1 MIVPY
6 SYLSIMPEN
15 LSFYPKKLK
24 KYHFEFVRLTEE
36 KSGTDLVEVIK
47 GVITDIKTR
56 GYDQAGCFREFIKT
70 LDGMVQEIESKKKGK
85 KREYDPFDIKKSG
98 DARIALFG
106 MTNVG
111 KSTLMN
117 AITNSK
123 SKTGNFSTTTM
134 SALGGTCMYE
144 GVQIQLVDLPGFV
157 YYNDDWKINKQI
169 IRVSRTSDAVVIVI
183 ELDSEVKAQ
192 YDFLVEQL
200 QKADI
205 IMDGVPVIPIK
216 IIATKGDLPYSKE
229 HFELLKSYCAYD
241 IIPITIKNEKSLK
254 DLKKSL
260 YDLVEIMKI
269 YTKRHHYK
277 PNLNTPFVVHISA
290 TVGKIAKK
298 VHKDFFTDFNYAK
311 VWGKS
316 VEFDGKRVGIDHEL
330 MDGDIVEIFL
340 KSES

>member
-1 MIVPY
+1 
-6 SYLSIMPEN
+6 MPEN

-70 LDGMVQEIESKKKGK
+70 LDGMVQEIENKKKGK
-85 KREYDPFDIKKSG
+85 NREYDPFAIKKSG

-123 SKTGNFSTTTM
+123 SKTGDYSTTTT
-134 SALGGTCMYE
+134 SALGGTCIYD

-157 YYNDDWKINKQI
+157 YYSDDWKLNKQI
-169 IRVSRTSDAVVIVI
+169 IRVSRTSDAILLVI
-183 ELDSEVKAQ
+183 ELSSEVEAQ
-192 YDFLVEQL
+192 YNFLVGQL
-200 QKADI
+200 QKAEI
-205 IMDGVPVIPIK
+205 IMDGEPVIPIK
-216 IIATKGDLPYSKE
+216 IIATKGDLSYSKD
-229 HFELLKSYCAYD
+229 HYELLKSFSTYD
-241 IIPITIKNEKSLK
+241 ILPITIKNEKSLQ
-254 DLKKSL
+254 DLKQDL
-260 YDLVEIMKI
+260 YDLLEIMRI

-277 PNLNTPFVVHISA
+277 PNLDTPMVFQRGA
-290 TVGKIAKK
+290 TVGKVARKI
-298 VHKDFFTDFNYAK
+298 HRDFFNNFDYAI

-316 VEFDGKRVGIDHEL
+316 IEFESQRVGIDHEL
-330 MDGDIVEIFL
+330 MDGDIVEVFL